1 MRRFT
6 LLLSVLLVSIFA
18 IAQDGP
24 NSVTFESA
32 SPVTVIPGRNAQVTL
47 TFKVGG
53 GYHINSHK
61 PLDEL
66 LVPTEVKLSPPTEI
80 MISNIRYPQGQELNF
95 PFSPDTK
102 LSVYSGEFKVTAT
115 VRPAQNAPK
124 GTFRVHGDLKFQA
137 CTDRQ
142 CFPPKKIPVE
152 FDVKIEKAARNRRG

>member
-1 MRRFT
+1 VKRAT
-6 LLLSVLLVSIFA
+6 LLAAILVLATMCL
-18 IAQDGP
+18 AQEGP
-24 NSVTFESA
+24 NSVSFESA
-32 SPVTVIPGRNAQVTL
+32 APVTVAPGHTAQVTL
-47 TFKVGG
+47 VFKVGG

-80 MISNIRYPQGQELNF
+80 MISKIAYPQGQELNF

-102 LSVYSGEFKVTAT
+102 LSVYSGEFKVTAA

-142 CFPPKKIPVE
+142 CFPPKKIPVQ
-152 FDVKIEKAARNRRG
+152 FDVMVEKAKRAKRG

>member
-1 MRRFT
+1 MKRLS
-6 LLLSVLLVSIFA
+6 LLAAVLLFA
-18 IAQDGP
+18 TLCFAQEGP
-24 NSVTFESA
+24 NSVTFVSA
-32 SPVTVIPGRNAQVTL
+32 APVVVAPGHTAQVTMV
-47 TFKVGG
+47 FKVGG

-80 MISNIRYPQGQELNF
+80 MISGIKYPQGQELNF

-102 LSVYSGEFKVTAT
+102 LSVYSGEFKVTAA
-115 VRPAQNAPK
+115 VRPTQNAPK

-142 CFPPKKIPVE
+142 CFPPKKIPME
-152 FDVKIEKAARNRRG
+152 FDVQIQKAKRTRKG

>member
-1 MRRFT
+1 MKRLS
-6 LLLSVLLVSIFA
+6 LLATVLLFA
-18 IAQDGP
+18 TLCFAQEGP
-24 NSVTFESA
+24 NSVAFVSA
-32 SPVTVIPGRNAQVTL
+32 APVVVAPGHTAQVTMV
-47 TFKVGG
+47 FKVGG

-80 MISNIRYPQGQELNF
+80 MISGIKYPQGQELNF

-102 LSVYSGEFKVTAT
+102 LSVYSGEFKVTAA
-115 VRPAQNAPK
+115 VRPTQNAPK

-142 CFPPKKIPVE
+142 CFPPKKIPME
-152 FDVKIEKAARNRRG
+152 FDVQIQKTKRTRKG